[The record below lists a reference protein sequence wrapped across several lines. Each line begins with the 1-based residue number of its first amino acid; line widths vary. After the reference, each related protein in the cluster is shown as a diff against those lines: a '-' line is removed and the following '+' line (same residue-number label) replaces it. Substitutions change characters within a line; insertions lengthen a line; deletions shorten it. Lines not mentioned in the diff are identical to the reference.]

1 MLEAEADTSI
11 EDMDADYTPIGS
23 QPSVGVSSHVSTKE
37 DEDEPKAH

>member
-1 MLEAEADTSI
+1 MPET
-11 EDMDADYTPIGS
+11 DMSMEEEDADYTPSGS